1 MNHNRQTF
9 KTRTLLRQQSQA
21 DGVAQL
27 DLVSHVA
34 KDSKESLKDGLECI
48 DVEILP
54 LPVPE
59 SQVPP
64 HNFQTPSE
72 LKSYSY
78 GPEGYGWGLAF

>member
-1 MNHNRQTF
+1 MNHNRQTL
-9 KTRTLLRQQSQA
+9 KTRTLLRQQGQA

-34 KDSKESLKDGLECI
+34 KESLKDGLECI
-48 DVEILP
+48 VVEILP